1 MQENGFF
8 FIFTQHER
16 NSTTGEFKFRCHFG
30 EEECIGNKIHAC
42 SIKYVEN
49 PHDLHD
55 YFNDIIDYQEE
66 LAEVAEEVN
75 VHYKLR
81 GSQYLCGPML
91 IDFIT
96 KTYKI
101 TPFLIKRIYF
111 FAINEVEGYS

>member
-1 MQENGFF
+1 MSNWLKKEVHFARKCLF

-55 YFNDIIDYQEE
+55 YFNDIIDYQEG
-66 LAEVAEEVN
+66 LAEVY
-75 VHYKLR
+75 H
-81 GSQYLCGPML
+81 
-91 IDFIT
+91 
-96 KTYKI
+96 
-101 TPFLIKRIYF
+101 
-111 FAINEVEGYS
+111 VETFVSGYGWFNL

>member
-1 MQENGFF
+1 M
-8 FIFTQHER
+8 
-16 NSTTGEFKFRCHFG
+16 
-30 EEECIGNKIHAC
+30 
-42 SIKYVEN
+42 EN

-81 GSQYLCGPML
+81 GSQYLCGP
-91 IDFIT
+91 IT

-111 FAINEVEGYS
+111 LAINEVEGDS